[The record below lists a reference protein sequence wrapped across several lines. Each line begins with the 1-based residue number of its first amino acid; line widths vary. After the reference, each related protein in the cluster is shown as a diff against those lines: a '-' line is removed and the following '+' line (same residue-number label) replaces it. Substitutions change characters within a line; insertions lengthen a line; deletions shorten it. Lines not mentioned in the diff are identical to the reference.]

1 MESDCIIR
9 IPWMAWRYCK
19 GRRIRSGGDGR
30 CFLGGAIY
38 HVPVVIDGVIAAAAA
53 AAAGRI
59 APAATDYMLAA
70 HVSAEPASIWLLDL
84 IGVTPAIQAGLRLGE
99 GTGALALFPL
109 LDMALSIYRDMD
121 TFAEMEIEEY
131 KPLV

>member
-1 MESDCIIR
+1 M
-9 IPWMAWRYCK
+9 
-19 GRRIRSGGDGR
+19 
-30 CFLGGAIY
+30 
-38 HVPVVIDGVIAAAAA
+38 
-53 AAAGRI
+53 
-59 APAATDYMLAA
+59 
-70 HVSAEPASIWLLDL
+70 

-121 TFAEMEIEEY
+121 TFAEMKIEEY